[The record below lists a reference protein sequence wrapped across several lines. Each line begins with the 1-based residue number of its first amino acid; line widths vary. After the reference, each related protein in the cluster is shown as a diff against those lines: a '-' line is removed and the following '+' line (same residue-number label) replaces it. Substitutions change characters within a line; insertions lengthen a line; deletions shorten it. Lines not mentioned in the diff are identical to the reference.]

1 MDNDY
6 SSKIKCIL
14 EEGKKHQERC
24 CIVGP
29 TGPRGPI
36 GPQGPAT
43 ITVGNTITTDPG
55 TEAKVTN
62 VGTNENAILTF
73 SIPAGATGPQGP
85 TGSRGPVGSQG
96 IQGIA
101 GPAGPRGATGQAGA
115 QGPIGPTGPTG
126 PKGDTGATGP
136 QGEEGP
142 AGPPGTSVESTYG
155 SKYSSASETINITAN
170 TSQIVP
176 LASSAPMRGITGAT
190 ANTLTIPA
198 TGVYKI
204 DYYFQGSSNMQET
217 VILEVLENGTPIS
230 NTSIHKEIE
239 ANVDQSFNGSA
250 IVSLNANDLISLGL
264 DSTETIEVS
273 PADGINAYLNIVRL
287 S

>member
-73 SIPAGATGPQGP
+73 SIPAGTTGPQ
-85 TGSRGPVGSQG
+85 
-96 IQGIA
+96 
-101 GPAGPRGATGQAGA
+101 
-115 QGPIGPTGPTG
+115 GPTG

-190 ANTLTIPA
+190 ANALTIPA

-204 DYYFQGSSNMQET
+204 DYYFQGSSNIQET

-230 NTSIHKEIE
+230 NTSIHKEIA

>member
-73 SIPAGATGPQGP
+73 SIPAGVTGPQGP
-85 TGSRGPVGSQG
+85 TGPRGPVGSQG
-96 IQGIA
+96 LQGIV
-101 GPAGPRGATGQAGA
+101 
-115 QGPIGPTGPTG
+115 GPTGPTARCN
-126 PKGDTGATGP
+126 K
-136 QGEEGP
+136 
-142 AGPPGTSVESTYG
+142 
-155 SKYSSASETINITAN
+155 SSIYIF
-170 TSQIVP
+170 
-176 LASSAPMRGITGAT
+176 
-190 ANTLTIPA
+190 
-198 TGVYKI
+198 KW
-204 DYYFQGSSNMQET
+204 
-217 VILEVLENGTPIS
+217 
-230 NTSIHKEIE
+230 
-239 ANVDQSFNGSA
+239 
-250 IVSLNANDLISLGL
+250 
-264 DSTETIEVS
+264 
-273 PADGINAYLNIVRL
+273 
-287 S
+287 

>member
-1 MDNDY
+1 M
-6 SSKIKCIL
+6 KLQLIL
-14 EEGKKHQERC
+14 LDDLFYRG
-24 CIVGP
+24 
-29 TGPRGPI
+29 TGP
-36 GPQGPAT
+36 
-43 ITVGNTITTDPG
+43 
-55 TEAKVTN
+55 
-62 VGTNENAILTF
+62 
-73 SIPAGATGPQGP
+73 
-85 TGSRGPVGSQG
+85 RGPVGSQG
-96 IQGIA
+96 LQGIV
-101 GPAGPRGATGQAGA
+101 
-115 QGPIGPTGPTG
+115 GPTGPTG
-126 PKGDTGATGP
+126 PRGATGLTGQQGPAGATGQTGP
-136 QGEEGP
+136 QGPIGPAGP

-190 ANTLTIPA
+190 ANALTIPA

-204 DYYFQGSSNMQET
+204 DYYFQGSSNIQET